1 MFLLPWSTGGR
12 TEKVQAERATS
23 PPALWPR
30 SSTSQGSLLDRMK
43 RKRGSD
49 DELQQQVQP
58 VKRQPEHLSHINI
71 PIKMNIASVPRELA
85 PSDSGHKDNIQSP
98 ISYRD
103 QTDRMDWQHAHAANQ
118 SIPSQGAV
126 AGQDARPSQP
136 SEAHNLPRKAIRP
149 SADALR
155 NTVEVQFSLE
165 ILLKHRELRLIDQEI
180 AKCQVALEQLRRCQI
195 IPYPAM
201 TSDSEDILAVASSTG
216 RTLENNAPD
225 APPWGV
231 TTGPYTR
238 HYRQWLLADRTF
250 GDHVAE
256 EASPLQ
262 HRSLSER
269 SVRASTAGK
278 SSQAAQSRAQRGA
291 ASARLKALPHGYP
304 EPKEDKGPM
313 IVKRSTDGQAVK
325 LVCLDCRRSDFNSA
339 QGFINHCRIA
349 HSRNFQS
356 HDAAAVACGE
366 EVELDQA
373 GGVVGEANTAVT
385 SGAGLVHPLVRS
397 AHVARSAAP
406 TPPMELPKWEPSN
419 VGSAEVK
426 TPGPMTSSGES
437 TSHHSSPPF
446 RPSPQTPY
454 LSALCARIGR
464 GTDLEEEVN
473 LAKTKVDIDAVIPL
487 DDETEDDVEASVP
500 QTCNR
505 PASHSTRGVVR
516 PDLHPISAVM
526 SPAQLVLAPSVKPPK
541 LGSRKPKDLNI
552 HASHPRSSSS
562 FSILHGRTDDNQQSQ
577 NHDLPIHDGATS
589 PNISP
594 DTVEPHQAPS
604 LVSDDDEF
612 ENTHSEC
619 SSSADLAEDLEQHYF
634 GLDFQNGNDDA
645 MEDLEGSSTGTKHLA
660 IGAGPKGAPA
670 SQKISSMR
678 SPDAVRDDNRHVSFV
693 SPLRRP
699 RKKGT
704 K

>member
-1 MFLLPWSTGGR
+1 
-12 TEKVQAERATS
+12 
-23 PPALWPR
+23 
-30 SSTSQGSLLDRMK
+30 MK
-43 RKRGSD
+43 RKRGTD

-58 VKRQPEHLSHINI
+58 VKRQSEHLSHINI
-71 PIKMNIASVPRELA
+71 PIKMNIAPVPPELA
-85 PSDSGHKDNIQSP
+85 PSDSGHKGNIQSR

-118 SIPSQGAV
+118 SIPSQGAI
-126 AGQDARPSQP
+126 AAQDVRPSQP
-136 SEAHNLPRKAIRP
+136 SEAHNPPRKAIRP

-155 NTVEVQFSLE
+155 KTVEVQFSLE

-201 TSDSEDILAVASSTG
+201 TSDSEDMLAVASSTG
-216 RTLENNAPD
+216 RTLENYAPD

-304 EPKEDKGPM
+304 EAKEDKGPM

-373 GGVVGEANTAVT
+373 GGVAGEANTAVT

-419 VGSAEVK
+419 AGSAEVK
-426 TPGPMTSSGES
+426 TPGPMTRSGES

-446 RPSPQTPY
+446 RPSPQTPH
-454 LSALCARIGR
+454 LSALFARIGR

-473 LAKTKVDIDAVIPL
+473 LAKTKVDIDAVIPS
-487 DDETEDDVEASVP
+487 DDEVEEDVEANVP

-516 PDLHPISAVM
+516 PDLHPNSAVM
-526 SPAQLVLAPSVKPPK
+526 SPAQLDLAPSVKPPK
-541 LGSRKPKDLNI
+541 FGSRKPKDLNI

-562 FSILHGRTDDNQQSQ
+562 FSILHGRTDDNQQSR
-577 NHDLPIHDGATS
+577 NHHLPIHDGATS
-589 PNISP
+589 PNLSP

-634 GLDFQNGNDDA
+634 GLDFQNGHDDA

-660 IGAGPKGAPA
+660 LGAGPKGAPA
-670 SQKISSMR
+670 SQKTSSMR
-678 SPDAVRDDNRHVSFV
+678 APDAVRDDNRHVSFA

>member
-1 MFLLPWSTGGR
+1 
-12 TEKVQAERATS
+12 
-23 PPALWPR
+23 
-30 SSTSQGSLLDRMK
+30 MK

-49 DELQQQVQP
+49 DDLQQQVRP

-71 PIKMNIASVPRELA
+71 PIKMNIDSVPPELA
-85 PSDSGHKDNIQSP
+85 PSDNGHKDNLQP
-98 ISYRD
+98 AISYRD
-103 QTDRMDWQHAHAANQ
+103 QTDRMDWQHAHAADQ

-126 AGQDARPSQP
+126 AAQNESPSQP
-136 SEAHNLPRKAIRP
+136 SEAHKPPRKATRP

-155 NTVEVQFSLE
+155 NTVEAQFSLE

-201 TSDSEDILAVASSTG
+201 TSGSEDMLAVASSTG

-262 HRSLSER
+262 HRTLSDR

-406 TPPMELPKWEPSN
+406 TPPMELPKWETSN
-419 VGSAEVK
+419 AGDAEVK
-426 TPGPMTSSGES
+426 TPFSRTSSSES

-446 RPSPQTPY
+446 RPSPQTPH
-454 LSALCARIGR
+454 LSAFFAKIGR
-464 GTDLEEEVN
+464 RTDLEEEVN
-473 LAKTKVDIDAVIPL
+473 LAKTKVDTDAAIPS
-487 DDETEDDVEASVP
+487 DDEFEDDMEANLP

-516 PDLHPISAVM
+516 PDLHPSSAVM
-526 SPAQLVLAPSVKPPK
+526 STTQLDHSASVKPPK
-541 LGSRKPKDLNI
+541 VGSRKPKDLNT

-562 FSILHGRTDDNQQSQ
+562 LSILNGGMDDNQQSQ
-577 NHDLPIHDGATS
+577 NHGLPMHDGATS
-589 PNISP
+589 PNLSP
-594 DTVEPHQAPS
+594 NTVEPHQAPS

-634 GLDFQNGNDDA
+634 GLDFQNGNDEA
-645 MEDLEGSSTGTKHLA
+645 MEDLEGSSTGAKHLA
-660 IGAGPKGAPA
+660 LGAVPKGAPA
-670 SQKISSMR
+670 SQKTSATR
-678 SPDAVRDDNRHVSFV
+678 SPDAVRDDNRHVSFAN
-693 SPLRRP
+693 PLRRP
-699 RKKGT
+699 RKKDT